1 MFKRK
6 TITGTLRHG
15 TEIDIILSKLLL
27 QEVLI
32 ESRPAQITAFR
43 TS

>member
-6 TITGTLRHG
+6 TIRGTLRHG

-27 QEVLI
+27 QEVLT
-32 ESRPAQITAFR
+32 ESRPAHVI
-43 TS
+43 